1 MHEWVHQVHF
11 SEKCENKSNRNE
23 FLKKHALTKHEGVRY
38 SCDYC
43 TNTEEV
49 ALKQH
54 IESHH
59 EGKGYPCTDCE

>member
-1 MHEWVHQVHF
+1 MLG
-11 SEKCENKSNRNE
+11 K
-23 FLKKHALTKHEGVRY
+23 LKKHVLTKHEGVRY

-59 EGKGYPCTDCE
+59 DGKGYPCTDCE